1 MRYASQLD
9 DVPSVME
16 QEPPIALAFEVANR
30 VNLSQEES
38 DDLEKREFFVQDMAR
53 LVEQAVAKAE
63 KKAEK
68 ALEKELEKGRKEGV
82 EAVAC
87 QLLDI
92 LDDETISQKSGL
104 TVDQVR
110 TLRQTAAKS

>member
-1 MRYASQLD
+1 
-9 DVPSVME
+9 ME

-63 KKAEK
+63 KKATEKAEKNAEK
-68 ALEKELEKGRKEGV
+68 ALEKGHKEGV
-82 EAVAC
+82 ETVAR